1 MAIHLLAYL
10 LSGWL
15 EFCVSQDGDD
25 EGYCILE
32 YIFA

>member
-1 MAIHLLAYL
+1 MAIPLLACL
-10 LSGWL
+10 LSGWM

-25 EGYCILE
+25 EDYSILE